1 MTEDGATTLEDTVE
15 GGRRNMKRPRRE
27 SHDWMGHGNNCGQ
40 KSLSRAIM
48 EFRGSTSDVIVALLS
63 SLCPVSCVR
72 RYSYCTCAMTILMIE
87 FSLAVWKHPNMAM
100 HAPVS
105 LLSDRARY
113 VSAYTGHYNY
123 LYLLSS

>member
-48 EFRGSTSDVIVALLS
+48 EVRGSTSDVIVALLS
-63 SLCPVSCVR
+63 SLCSVSGDTHTVPVSVCP
-72 RYSYCTCAMTILMIE
+72 THT
-87 FSLAVWKHPNMAM
+87 
-100 HAPVS
+100 
-105 LLSDRARY
+105 Y
-113 VSAYTGHYNY
+113 VG
-123 LYLLSS
+123 

>member
-48 EFRGSTSDVIVALLS
+48 EVRGSTSDVIVALLS
-63 SLCPVSCVR
+63 SLCPE
-72 RYSYCTCAMTILMIE
+72 ILI
-87 FSLAVWKHPNMAM
+87 
-100 HAPVS
+100 
-105 LLSDRARY
+105 
-113 VSAYTGHYNY
+113 
-123 LYLLSS
+123 LYLCPTHTYVGYLLGHGHPHD

>member
-1 MTEDGATTLEDTVE
+1 
-15 GGRRNMKRPRRE
+15 
-27 SHDWMGHGNNCGQ
+27 
-40 KSLSRAIM
+40 
-48 EFRGSTSDVIVALLS
+48 
-63 SLCPVSCVR
+63 
-72 RYSYCTCAMTILMIE
+72 MIE

-123 LYLLSS
+123 LLSSSLPSSDGDAVANTCLMIPTFYFCFSSLVLKQRDSI

>member
-1 MTEDGATTLEDTVE
+1 
-15 GGRRNMKRPRRE
+15 
-27 SHDWMGHGNNCGQ
+27 
-40 KSLSRAIM
+40 
-48 EFRGSTSDVIVALLS
+48 
-63 SLCPVSCVR
+63 
-72 RYSYCTCAMTILMIE
+72 MTILMIE

-123 LYLLSS
+123 LLSS